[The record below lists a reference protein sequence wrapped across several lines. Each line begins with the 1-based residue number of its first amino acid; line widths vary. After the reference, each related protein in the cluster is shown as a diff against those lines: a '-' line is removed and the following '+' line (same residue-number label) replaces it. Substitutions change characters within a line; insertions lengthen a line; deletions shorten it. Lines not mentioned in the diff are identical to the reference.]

1 MKMIY
6 NITLCLFLM
15 FAVSMSAQTYP
26 KYTTS
31 KGNGTATT
39 KKEKPAETVV
49 KEKPAVKEKPVA
61 AQKPAPKAVEKTA
74 EKPKEQPVEIPAV
87 SASFNDLYSKAKH
100 LYKEQRFAE
109 AAKTYT
115 EALAVAPDE
124 WKHLVLQFRG
134 YSYFGMK
141 DYDKTIADCTT
152 AIEKTKVP
160 NKLALGH
167 LSFLRA
173 MAYKGRNKPGD
184 IERACADYKI
194 SRTTGYVSGEH
205 TTGFNNC
212 E

>member
-1 MKMIY
+1 MKFIH
-6 NITLCLFLM
+6 NITLCFFLM
-15 FAVSMSAQTYP
+15 FAISATAQTYP

-39 KKEKPAETVV
+39 KKEKPAE
-49 KEKPAVKEKPVA
+49 PAVKEKPVVKE
-61 AQKPAPKAVEKTA
+61 KPTEPVKPKLVVKPV
-74 EKPKEQPVEIPAV
+74 EKPKEQPGEKMPAV

-100 LYKEQRFAE
+100 LYKEQKFS
-109 AAKTYT
+109 AAANTYT

-141 DYDKTIADCTT
+141 DYDKTIQDCTT

-173 MAYKGRNKPGD
+173 LAYKARNKAGD
-184 IERACADYKI
+184 LERACADYKVA
-194 SRTTGYVSGEH
+194 RTMGYVSGEH
-205 TTGFNNC
+205 TAGFNNC

>member
-1 MKMIY
+1 MKFLHKI
-6 NITLCLFLM
+6 ILCFFLLS
-15 FAVSMSAQTYP
+15 AVSMTAQTYP

-31 KGNGTATT
+31 KGNGTATV
-39 KKEKPAETVV
+39 KKKKPAEPVV
-49 KEKPAVKEKPVA
+49 KEKPSVKEQPAEPAKPKLIVKQVEKPV
-61 AQKPAPKAVEKTA
+61 
-74 EKPKEQPVEIPAV
+74 EQPGVEIPAV
-87 SASFNDLYSKAKH
+87 SASFNDLYSKARH
-100 LYKEQRFAE
+100 LYKEKQYTE

-115 EALAVAPDE
+115 EALAVAPEE

-141 DYDKTIADCTT
+141 DYDKTIQDCTT

-173 MAYKGRNKPGD
+173 LAYKVRNKEGD
-184 IERACADYKI
+184 LDRACADYKVARETGHI
-194 SRTTGYVSGEH
+194 SGNHSP
-205 TTGFNNC
+205 GFNNC